1 MEIQS
6 RYYTVKQI
14 QQLECCGRDEAYKI
28 ANSLPHENRGK
39 KIYVF
44 SEDYNNYYQE
54 KRNKAL
60 AEKGITNE
68 IKTNIY
74 QIRKFN

>member
-1 MEIQS
+1 MEIKS

-14 QQLECCGRDEAYKI
+14 KELECCGRDEAYKI

-44 SEDYNNYYQE
+44 SEDYDNYYKE
-54 KRNKAL
+54 KREKAL
-60 AEKGITNE
+60 EEKGLLG
-68 IKTNIY
+68 KTKSNIY
-74 QIRKFN
+74 QIRKFS